1 MMVVFGTVR
10 IAPALLFSL
19 TVIRAIICAVTFKTI
34 INIFSQLYDKTYIFN
49 AVDFFH
55 IHM

>member
-1 MMVVFGTVR
+1 MVVFGTVH
-10 IAPALLFSL
+10 IAPALFFSL

-34 INIFSQLYDKTYIFN
+34 INIFSQLYDKAYIFS
-49 AVDFFH
+49 AVDFLH